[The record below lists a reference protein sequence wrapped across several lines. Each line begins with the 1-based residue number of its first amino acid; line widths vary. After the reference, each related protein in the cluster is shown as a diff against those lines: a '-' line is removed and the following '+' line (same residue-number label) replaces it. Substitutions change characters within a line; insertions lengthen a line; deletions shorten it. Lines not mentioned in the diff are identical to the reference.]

1 MTREQF
7 LMELRK
13 KLKRLPK
20 DEIENVMTYYKEYFE
35 DCDKTDEEAVKELGS
50 PSAISSQILANYAF
64 DDKKESS
71 GIGYKILLIVLA
83 IFAAPVALPLAIA
96 GVAVLFAIALSIG
109 AVLLALIITV
119 IAFFAAGI
127 GACIAG
133 AAVIFQGPATSM
145 FYIGAGLIIL
155 GISIICVYGIKE
167 LVPKAYLYMQDISC
181 AVIAK
186 LNKNR
191 NKGE

>member
-20 DEIENVMTYYKEYFE
+20 DEIDNVMTYYIEYFE
-35 DCDKTDEEAVKELGS
+35 DCDKTDEEAVRELGS

-64 DDKKESS
+64 DDKKESG
-71 GIGYKILLIVLA
+71 GIANKILLIILA

-96 GVAVLFAIALSIG
+96 GVGVLFAIAVAIG
-109 AVLLALIITV
+109 TVLLALIITV
-119 IAFFAAGI
+119 IAFFAAGV
-127 GACIAG
+127 GVCIAG
-133 AAVIFQGPATSM
+133 AAVIFQGPATSV

-155 GISIICVYGIKE
+155 GISILCVYGIKE
-167 LVPKAYLYMQDISC
+167 LIPKAYLYMQDISSF
-181 AVIAK
+181 VIAK
-186 LNKNR
+186 LNR
-191 NKGE
+191 NKKMGE